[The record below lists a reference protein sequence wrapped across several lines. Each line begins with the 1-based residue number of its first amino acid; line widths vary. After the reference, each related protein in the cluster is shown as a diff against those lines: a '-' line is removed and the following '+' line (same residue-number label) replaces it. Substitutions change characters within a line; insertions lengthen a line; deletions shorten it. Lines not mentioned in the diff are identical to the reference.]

1 MWIIII
7 ITILRRDNSVSG
19 TDLVFWLTIYLIESS
34 LTEPFQT
41 LRFLTAHVLHSSNCL
56 LALSIII
63 CGLCLDTAS
72 NAGLCL
78 GLSMCVPHNCDC
90 ETLVELQAMVC
101 KKAPVKI
108 KCTTQLRLWDLS
120 GASSHGVQESTSQN
134 QKASCSQWRHFA
146 SLRRCW
152 NLGCQGAFWTR
163 QAKWKLSDG
172 LTVIP

>member
-1 MWIIII
+1 VVIKGKTAAKNITESSYSICMWIIII

-108 KCTTQLRLWDLS
+108 KRHHVLNDVILQAFGGAGIWAVKEPS
-120 GASSHGVQESTSQN
+120 GPDRQN
-134 QKASCSQWRHFA
+134 G
-146 SLRRCW
+146 
-152 NLGCQGAFWTR
+152 NCQTA
-163 QAKWKLSDG
+163 
-172 LTVIP
+172 